1 MVNKK
6 KKGKNAIVLLS
17 HNLLEHQIE
26 ELERKW
32 NVGNIIYLPEELQKR
47 WSNVDPELE
56 FYNKDSL
63 INDINKFIEN
73 NSYKEDIIIVQGEAG
88 VTFSVVNLCFEL
100 GRKPIYATTKRVSQE
115 VKVNGQ
121 VIIKRIFKHVRFR
134 EYLR

>member
-56 FYNKDSL
+56 FYNKDSSRRQIWSSAGPL
-63 INDINKFIEN
+63 LRGIE
-73 NSYKEDIIIVQGEAG
+73 I
-88 VTFSVVNLCFEL
+88 
-100 GRKPIYATTKRVSQE
+100 
-115 VKVNGQ
+115 
-121 VIIKRIFKHVRFR
+121 
-134 EYLR
+134 

>member
-56 FYNKDSL
+56 FYNKQGW
-63 INDINKFIEN
+63 DIVGQTCDPEATFARLNQLC
-73 NSYKEDIIIVQGEAG
+73 YAG
-88 VTFSVVNLCFEL
+88 VAVQIDDPT
-100 GRKPIYATTKRVSQE
+100 GRADYIES
-115 VKVNGQ
+115 
-121 VIIKRIFKHVRFR
+121 
-134 EYLR
+134 

>member
-63 INDINKFIEN
+63 ID
-73 NSYKEDIIIVQGEAG
+73 
-88 VTFSVVNLCFEL
+88 
-100 GRKPIYATTKRVSQE
+100 
-115 VKVNGQ
+115 
-121 VIIKRIFKHVRFR
+121 IKRIINVPARGIGKVTIAKIFSGETNTLPKKTLEKIDSFYKLIDVK
-134 EYLR
+134 

>member
-26 ELERKW
+26 ELGRKW

-63 INDINKFIEN
+63 INDINKFSERDF
-73 NSYKEDIIIVQGEAG
+73 YG
-88 VTFSVVNLCFEL
+88 
-100 GRKPIYATTKRVSQE
+100 
-115 VKVNGQ
+115 
-121 VIIKRIFKHVRFR
+121 H
-134 EYLR
+134 